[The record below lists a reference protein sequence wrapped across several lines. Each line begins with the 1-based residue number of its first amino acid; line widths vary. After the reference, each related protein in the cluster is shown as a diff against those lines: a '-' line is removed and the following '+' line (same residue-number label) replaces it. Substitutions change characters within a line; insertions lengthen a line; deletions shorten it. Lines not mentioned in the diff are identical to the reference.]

1 MMQAQVWNAEFLK
14 WTPLLRDVLT
24 SFSKLVNM
32 MLYRACDFALCHMV
46 QLPLKQEG
54 DSGGLD
60 IFT

>member
-1 MMQAQVWNAEFLK
+1 MHAQVWNAEFLK
-14 WTPLLRDVLT
+14 WPLLPQDILT

-32 MLYRACDFALCHMV
+32 MIYHVCDFVLCYMV